1 MTTSPS
7 FRLLGYFLHGGRL
20 LVSESQPCG
29 AVVDV
34 AVGEDNG
41 GLAVGVHSS
50 VQPAVSKH
58 TAVDQQPKS
67 GEC

>member
-7 FRLLGYFLHGGRL
+7 SLLDFFLRGGRL
-20 LVSESQPCG
+20 LVIESRPCG

-34 AVGEDNG
+34 AVGEDDG

-50 VQPAVSKH
+50 VQLAVSKH
-58 TAVDQQPKS
+58 TAVDQQPTT

>member
-1 MTTSPS
+1 M
-7 FRLLGYFLHGGRL
+7 R
-20 LVSESQPCG
+20 ESRPCG

-41 GLAVGVHSS
+41 GLAVGVHSC

-58 TAVDQQPKS
+58 TAVDQQPKT

>member
-7 FRLLGYFLHGGRL
+7 SLLEYFLHDGRL
-20 LVSESQPCG
+20 LVSESRPCC

-34 AVGEDNG
+34 AVREDDG